1 MKHLLIII
9 VVFSSLT
16 AVAQGDF
23 ILLRKNNV
31 VIQSYFKGSYFTG
44 QLNNGQWVE
53 GRIMQIKDDSLF
65 MEQMEVRQVPSIFGT
80 PMLDTVRY
88 GLLKLSLKD
97 IHALPKKEHGIG
109 IVNNGSLFMVG
120 AAGYAVL
127 NIVNGLTQ
135 SGQQPIT
142 SSQNIINLS
151 IAAGVFLFGEIL
163 HWTHH
168 KYIIIGKK
176 YQLYSTAMVP
186 DK

>member
-1 MKHLLIII
+1 MKYILIVI
-9 VVFSSLT
+9 VFFSGFRSI
-16 AVAQGDF
+16 AQGDF

-53 GRIMQIKDDSLF
+53 GRIMKIKDDSLF

-80 PMLDTVRY
+80 PMLDTVKY

-120 AAGYAVL
+120 AGGYAAL
-127 NIVNGLTQ
+127 NIINGLTQ
-135 SGQQPIT
+135 SNEPIT
-142 SSQNIINLS
+142 SHQNIINLS

-168 KYIIIGKK
+168 KYIILGKN
-176 YQLYSTAMVP
+176 YELYSTATVP
-186 DK
+186 AK